1 MEKCIVGVYESCV
14 VVLARLWI
22 SGVSV
27 EID

>member
-1 MEKCIVGVYESCV
+1 MEKCIVGVYEGCV
-14 VVLARLWI
+14 VVLACLWI